1 MLHLLHA
8 SVRFC
13 GLFTPESPAYVPY
26 APQIGDLVK
35 EVEPYAGLWHVV
47 SEYALKTED
56 WMYGNMQTLNPEEI
70 DELVSKAQSYYC

>member
-1 MLHLLHA
+1 MICCLYFAL
-8 SVRFC
+8 
-13 GLFTPESPAYVPY
+13 
-26 APQIGDLVK
+26 QIGDLVK

-70 DELVSKAQSYYC
+70 DELVSSYVMMAGVRYYYLPHLSCEPALRR